1 MSSKNQDKD
10 ISTMRRLFGVE
21 LSDFQSWANF
31 VKLMNR
37 PEDPS
42 SLAVLRIL
50 FGMNKKGL
58 ELMHVSILF
67 RSSDMKLI
75 EQ

>member
-1 MSSKNQDKD
+1 MFFFCFEISHIMDSKKQDKD
-10 ISTMRRLFGVE
+10 ISTMRRLFGFE
-21 LSDFQSWANF
+21 LIDFKSWSNF

-50 FGMNKKGL
+50 FGMNKISL
-58 ELMHVSILF
+58 SLF
-67 RSSDMKLI
+67 Y
-75 EQ
+75 